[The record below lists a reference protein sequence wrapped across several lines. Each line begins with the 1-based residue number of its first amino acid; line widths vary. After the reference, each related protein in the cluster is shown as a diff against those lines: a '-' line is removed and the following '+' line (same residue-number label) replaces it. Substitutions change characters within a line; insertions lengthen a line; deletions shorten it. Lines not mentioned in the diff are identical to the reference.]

1 MKTIFIDG
9 VEYDVEAIK
18 AAVKP
23 TKRWYDDPI
32 KPGDVLTE
40 TWGEGKSCLYVAL
53 KIRGPVWGREYII
66 LVNAKSFQPWND
78 PVPLGAS
85 YADAIGS
92 VYIHSFELNEE
103 QTDHFLKNCKLRS
116 EP

>member
-1 MKTIFIDG
+1 MKTILIDG

-23 TKRWYDDPI
+23 MKRWYDDPI
-32 KPGDVLTE
+32 RPGDVLTE
-40 TWGEGKSCLYVAL
+40 TWGEGKSCLYVAV
-53 KIRGPVWGREYII
+53 KIQRPVWERESIL
-66 LVNAKSFQPWND
+66 LVNAETFQPWND

-85 YADAIGS
+85 YTDAIGS

-103 QTDHFLKNCKLRS
+103 QTEYFLKNRKLKV
-116 EP
+116 EL